1 MSEFGFYFFIRQVVN
16 LFEWLLAWR
25 GHKRVLRAK
34 MRTAKNYSE
43 WRTAARNL
51 DEYLGFDDW
60 KETDQDSYFD
70 AVLVRRVRST
80 LSRLRAAKDT
90 RGVMDALAIC
100 VRPNFAGTE
109 SSRMYKE
116 TFYGTKRLVESHIN
130 EVVASLD
137 YVRSAT
143 DVTPEEKRTFFRAI
157 NKNYGS
163 SALCLSGGASF
174 GYYHFGIIKSFLE
187 ADLLPRVITGT
198 SAGGLIAAFVC
209 THTDAE
215 LKQLIRPE
223 LADKITACEDPI
235 PVYVKRWWK
244 TGARFSAL
252 DWARKVSA
260 GRCVAPN
267 PSPCT
272 LPAARSRSKRHTNSL
287 AARST
292 SLSSLQ
298 TATRR
303 RFSSTTSPLPTAS
316 SGRLLSRLLLF
327 LVFSTPWC
335 SWPRTAKGT

>member
-1 MSEFGFYFFIRQVVN
+1 MRN
-16 LFEWLLAWR
+16 
-25 GHKRVLRAK
+25 AK
-34 MRTAKNYSE
+34 TYQD
-43 WRTAARNL
+43 WVIAAREL
-51 DEYLGFDDW
+51 DDYLGFDDW
-60 KETDQDSYFD
+60 KEEDQDSYFD

-90 RGVMDALAIC
+90 RGVMDALSIC

-116 TFYGTKRLVESHIN
+116 TFYGTKRIVESHIR

-137 YVRSAT
+137 YVRAAT

-209 THTDAE
+209 THTNDE

-252 DWARKVSA
+252 DWARKV
-260 GRCVAPN
+260 RCQLAPLTW
-267 PSPCT
+267 SRCT
-272 LPAARSRSKRHTNSL
+272 LLGAP
-287 AARST
+287 
-292 SLSSLQ
+292 
-298 TATRR
+298 
-303 RFSSTTSPLPTAS
+303 
-316 SGRLLSRLLLF
+316 
-327 LVFSTPWC
+327 
-335 SWPRTAKGT
+335 